1 MNKIKNYLTTK
12 WCALLSTILGIMG
25 FAACGEKYENVC
37 LYGEPYAT
45 FKAEGAILNEE
56 GNAINGVEVYVK
68 NHYGDTTTTNQD
80 GNFVFDAQIVPD
92 KYLWLM
98 AKDPS
103 GMYES
108 DSAKNTTN
116 FEGGEDWYKGSFE
129 TNHNFTLKKKAP
141 NPSDSENKDNNEP
154 SDNANM

>member
-45 FKAEGAILNEE
+45 FKADGAVLNEE

-68 NHYGDTTTTNQD
+68 NHYGDTITTNQD
-80 GNFVFDAQIVPD
+80 GIFVFDAQIVPD

-98 AKDPS
+98 TKDPT
-103 GMYES
+103 GIYES
-108 DSAKNTTN
+108 DSAKIATN
-116 FEGGEDWYKGSFE
+116 FEGGEGWNKGSFC
-129 TNHNFTLKKKAP
+129 TNHNFTLKKKP
-141 NPSDSENKDNNEP
+141 TESSDSENKDNNNN
-154 SDNANM
+154 SNIAN